1 MRQREAVGGAPYRS
15 LLIGIPAALAAG
27 AAFLLLFALLMTLW
41 DLPPAAVTA
50 FAVAAAV
57 GGAFVG
63 GFFTARLSGEKGWL
77 MGLLC
82 GAALFLLLFV
92 VGICIHRELRA
103 GMWLLKLFLLLAG
116 GMAGGMLGVN
126 KK

>member
-1 MRQREAVGGAPYRS
+1 MRQRDAGGAPYRS

-27 AAFLLLFALLMTLW
+27 ATFSLLFALLMTLW

-63 GFFTARLSGEKGWL
+63 GFFAARLSGKKGWL

-92 VGICIHRELRA
+92 VGICVYRELRV
-103 GMWLLKLFLLLAG
+103 GMWLLKLCLLLAG